1 MTPTPTATTTAD
13 DGQQSEAP
21 QPTPTA
27 RPRILTTYAK
37 KGDTVWLSRVEPL
50 PGRTWDRPEP
60 ESLPND
66 LKWAWKLFRASRDY
80 DVVATGS
87 DRMSRIFA
95 TLQFFFRRRKVP
107 HLYIKWIC
115 SPHGGRLKRWLYRTE
130 LRWAVLGASRAI
142 VQGKHEITAH
152 AEELGVPVSKFVFLP
167 YHSTL
172 YDFRYQVEE
181 GDYIFAGGDSNRDY
195 PTLIEA
201 VRGLPYRVVIS
212 VLSREHFRG
221 IQVPPNV
228 EIVTLSSADY
238 YQKMAGAALVVVPM
252 LPRLAHSGG
261 QQTWINAMIMGK
273 PVIVA
278 EDRSACDYIAHES
291 TGWLAEPGNPSALRK
306 AICLLLENRTLAG
319 ALGEKAKEAAK
330 QFSKESHFEG
340 VFRVIDE
347 CLQDTGASPARQ
359 QIATICATETREKP

>member
-1 MTPTPTATTTAD
+1 MATTANTTVTALE
-13 DGQQSEAP
+13 GRQSEGPPSRRAV
-21 QPTPTA
+21 
-27 RPRILTTYAK
+27 RPRILTTYGK
-37 KGDTVWLSRVEPL
+37 KGDTVWLNGVELL
-50 PGRTWDRPEP
+50 PGRTWDKPER
-60 ESLPND
+60 EWLPND
-66 LKWAWKLFRASRDY
+66 LKWAWRLFEASRHY
-80 DVVATGS
+80 DVVVTVS

-142 VQGKHEITAH
+142 VQGKQEIAAH
-152 AEELGVPVSKFVFLP
+152 ADELGVPVSKFVFLP

-172 YDFRYQVEE
+172 YDFRYLVEE
-181 GDYIFAGGDSNRDY
+181 GNYIFAGGDGNRDY

-212 VLSREHFRG
+212 ALSREHFRG
-221 IQVPPNV
+221 IQIPPNV
-228 EIVTLSSADY
+228 EIVTLSQADY

-252 LPRLAHSGG
+252 LPRLAHPGG
-261 QQTWINAMIMGK
+261 QQTWINAMVMGK

-278 EDRSACDYIAHES
+278 EDRSACDYITHES

-306 AICLLLENRTLAG
+306 AICLLMENRTLARSV
-319 ALGEKAKEAAK
+319 GEKAKEAAIE
-330 QFSKESHFEG
+330 FSPERFFDG
-340 VFRVIDE
+340 VFRAVEGCI
-347 CLQDTGASPARQ
+347 Q
-359 QIATICATETREKP
+359 QPSADLRGDCKGPKTRNPT